1 MKSEEIIKSFKS
13 KSGKSVVFRY
23 PKQSDLDDM
32 LRFANNFIA
41 EDTFIELSGKPLT
54 KDEEAKVLNELLE
67 KISKGEVV
75 NLVVEMDGKYCGSA
89 DLRLGKRRHS
99 HVAEIGIALAPEARG
114 EGIGSQLLTTLIE
127 EAKRRSLQL
136 LVLNC
141 NEKNALACHVYEK
154 LGFKKA
160 GVIPGAISFRGE
172 YVGEVKY
179 FLPI

>member
-1 MKSEEIIKSFKS
+1 M
-13 KSGKSVVFRY
+13 VFRY
-23 PKQSDLDDM
+23 PKQSDLDEM
-32 LRFANNFIA
+32 LRFANDLIA
-41 EDTFIELSGKPLT
+41 EDTYVELSGKLLT
-54 KDEEAKVLNELLE
+54 KDEEAKVLKELLE
-67 KISKGEVV
+67 KIAKGEAV
-75 NLVVEMDGKYCGSA
+75 NLVTEIDGKFSGSA

-99 HVAEIGIALAPEARG
+99 HVAEIGIALVPEARG

-127 EAKRRSLQL
+127 EAKRRSLRL

-141 NEKNALACHVYEK
+141 NEKNALARHVYEK
-154 LGFKKA
+154 LGFKKS